1 MLKTTVVI
9 IGGGVTGVGILR
21 DLSMRGVA
29 AILVERDDLGFWT
42 SSRFHGL
49 LHCGAR
55 YAVKDQEAARECMEE
70 NIILRRIGKH
80 CVEGTE
86 SIFVRAP
93 EDSEEFEAEWVK
105 SCAEC
110 GIPAIPL
117 SMDEAFKLEPN
128 LSRKLLSAYRCPGAA
143 VDGFRLLWQTVASAK
158 KYGGRAMTY
167 TEVTGIE
174 TVNGVVAGVTIRDKY
189 SGKEDKIACDYIISA
204 AGSFAGEVAS
214 MAGLSVNVKPSK
226 GTLIAFNHRMCNR
239 IIHRLH
245 KSSDADI
252 FVPHGSVTILGT
264 TSIDS
269 APDDTST
276 SPEEV
281 KAMMEIGKVT
291 FENLYNYR
299 ILRVFAGTRP
309 LYSADPNA
317 KGRSASRGFVALD
330 HAHDGIKNFMSVCG
344 GKFTTYRLMAE
355 KVCDIVCSQ
364 LGVHEK
370 CRTAEEDL
378 VDDLYPNLM
387 DRAKKVFPS
396 YGLALAASRLGNTKL
411 ENVVKRMEDIPDK
424 RQLVCECENI
434 TLAEI
439 EEVAALPTSHSMN
452 DVRRRTRLGMGTC
465 QGTFCAYRA
474 VAAVEKADVPWVK
487 DKNSKDLCK
496 DFLEARW
503 KGVRPVLWG
512 NMLRS
517 TELMRSVYDASLNLS
532 GAEDLEQMNIDI

>member
-21 DLSMRGVA
+21 DLSMRGVS

-49 LHCGAR
+49 LHCGGR
-55 YAVKDQEAARECMEE
+55 YAVKDQEAARECMSE
-70 NIILRRIGKH
+70 NIILRKIGKH
-80 CVEGTE
+80 CVEATE
-86 SIFVRAP
+86 SIFVRAK
-93 EDSEEFEAEWVK
+93 EDDEEFEAQWVK

-110 GIPAIPL
+110 GIPAVPL
-117 SMDEAFKLEPN
+117 TMQEAFKLEPN

-143 VDGFRLLWQTVASAK
+143 VDGFRLLWQTVDSANR
-158 KYGGRAMTY
+158 YGGKIMTY

-174 TVNGVVAGVTIRDKY
+174 TVNGAVAGVTIRDKFT
-189 SGKEDKIACDYIISA
+189 GKIDKIACDYVISA
-204 AGSFAGEVAS
+204 AGSFAGEVAA

-226 GTLIAFNHRMCNR
+226 GTLIAFNHRICNH

-252 FVPHGSVTILGT
+252 FVPHGSITILGT

-269 APDDTST
+269 EPDDTST
-276 SPEEV
+276 SSSEV
-281 KAMMEIGKVT
+281 REMMEIGKVT
-291 FENLYNYR
+291 FENIYNYR

-364 LGVHEK
+364 LGVYAK

-378 VDDLYPNLM
+378 VGDLNGNLLN
-387 DRAKKVFPS
+387 RAKKVFPS
-396 YGLALAASRLGNTKL
+396 YGLSLSASRLGNEKL
-411 ENVVKRMEDIPDK
+411 QKVVERMEKESDK

-434 TLAEI
+434 TLAEV
-439 EEVAALPTSHSMN
+439 EEMAKEPTTHNMN

-474 VAAVEKADVPWVK
+474 VALVDKAEVAWAK
-487 DKNSKDLCK
+487 DTNALFKE
-496 DFLEARW
+496 FLEGRW
-503 KGVRPVLWG
+503 KGIRPVLWG

-532 GAEDLEQMNIDI
+532 GAEDLSELNSRH

>member
-21 DLSMRGVA
+21 DLSMRGIKAV
-29 AILVERDDLGFWT
+29 LVERDDLGYWT

-49 LHCGAR
+49 LHCGGR
-55 YAVKDQEAARECMEE
+55 YAVKDKEAAKECMEE
-70 NIILRRIGKH
+70 NIILRKIGKH
-80 CVEGTE
+80 CVEATE
-86 SIFVRAP
+86 SLFVRAP
-93 EDSEEFEAEWVK
+93 QDSEAFEEEWVK
-105 SCAEC
+105 SCAQC
-110 GIPAIPL
+110 NIPAIPI
-117 SMDEAFKLEPN
+117 SMKEAFKLEPN

-158 KYGGRAMTY
+158 RYGGKVMTY
-167 TEVTGIE
+167 TEVIGIE
-174 TVNGVVAGVTIRDKY
+174 TVNAAVVGVTIKDKF
-189 SGKEDKIACDYIISA
+189 SGRIDKIACDYVISA

-226 GTLIAFNHRMCNR
+226 GTLIAFNHRICNR

-252 FVPHGSVTILGT
+252 FVPHGSITILGT

-276 SPEEV
+276 SALEV
-281 KAMMEIGKVT
+281 KEMMDIGKVT
-291 FENLYNYR
+291 FEDVYKYR

-330 HAHDGIKNFMSVCG
+330 HAHDGVKNFMSVCG

-364 LGVHEK
+364 LGMQAK
-370 CRTAEEDL
+370 CYTAQEDL
-378 VDDLYPNLM
+378 VEDLKPDLM
-387 DRAKKVFPS
+387 QRAKKVFPS
-396 YGLALAASRLGNTKL
+396 YGLSLAASRLGNEKL
-411 ENVVKRMEDIPDK
+411 ENVVEKMEKEPDK

-434 TLAEI
+434 TFSEI
-439 EEVAALPTSHSMN
+439 EEIAKLPTSHSMS

-465 QGTFCAYRA
+465 QGTFCAYRSI
-474 VAAVEKADVPWVK
+474 AAVNKTDVVWGK
-487 DKNSKDLCK
+487 DTKYLFK
-496 DFLEARW
+496 DFLEGRW
-503 KGVRPVLWG
+503 KGIRPVLWG

-532 GAEDLEQMNIDI
+532 GMEDLK